1 MLRAI
6 TLGCATVLLLAAASL
21 PALAIQDDRIGQGS
35 VIGGSTAA
43 LGAAAFA
50 KAGKSAKA
58 SRAALKA
65 PQNAQKQPRKRPAVE
80 VVGSLPHPPGCP
92 WIAFCACGAAW
103 ELFGTAR
110 RDLWPVSAWRK
121 YPKDIARPN
130 NVVFARYSHIS
141 VLKSQVEGTR
151 WKVHNY
157 NGTNHRS
164 TIQIRDIAGLEI
176 RNPHAK
182 QSAELKF

>member
-21 PALAIQDDRIGQGS
+21 PARAVQDDRVGPGS
-35 VIGGSTAA
+35 ATGGFT
-43 LGAAAFA
+43 GASGASAFA

-58 SRAALKA
+58 PRAALKA
-65 PQNAQKQPRKRPAVE
+65 PQNAHKSTRKRPAVE

-92 WIAFCACGAAW
+92 WKAFCACGAAW
-103 ELFGTAR
+103 ELFGQPIR
-110 RDLWPVSAWRK
+110 SLWPVSAWRK

-141 VLKSQVEGTR
+141 VLKEQVEGTR

-164 TIQIRDIAGLEI
+164 TVQIRDIAGLEI
-176 RNPHAK
+176 RNPHA
-182 QSAELKF
+182 SRHAGLSN